1 MREMISASRLFFL
14 VTLASAVLCSATAA
28 QASSPITRASST
40 CHLGKDGRRLGATYV
55 TSLSVTRV
63 SCSRGKRVVKA
74 YNACRKAHGGVKGRC
89 PRKVLGYR
97 CSEHRQSIP
106 TEITARVSCKAHS
119 RRVRFNYEQF
129 T

>member
-1 MREMISASRLFFL
+1 MVSAIRWVFL
-14 VTLASAVLCSATAA
+14 VALVGAALCSATAA
-28 QASSPITRASST
+28 QASSPTAHPSSS

-63 SCSRGKRVVKA
+63 SCSTGKRVVKA
-74 YNACRKAHGGVKGRC
+74 YNACRKAHGGVKGKC
-89 PRKVLGYR
+89 PRKVLGYS
-97 CSEHRQSIP
+97 CTEKRQSIP
-106 TEITARVSCKAHS
+106 TEITAHVSCKAGA